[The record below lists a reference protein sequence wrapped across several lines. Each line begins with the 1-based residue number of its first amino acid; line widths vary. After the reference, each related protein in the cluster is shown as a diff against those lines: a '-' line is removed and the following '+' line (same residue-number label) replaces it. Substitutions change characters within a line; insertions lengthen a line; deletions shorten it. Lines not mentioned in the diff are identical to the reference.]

1 MKKLFL
7 VISVLVFAAFSANAQ
22 QMFNK
27 GKLNV
32 WGTTKIHRDNSAYSN
47 GTYFTEARVG
57 KQDGFERVTFEFK
70 DSMPSYTINYV
81 KEFNA
86 TGEDKVKVAGKYFID
101 IVFTSLPMD
110 EEGVKN
116 IKNFPQGKL
125 KFKFL
130 QEVNLYE
137 YFEGDCNF
145 ALGLSG
151 KRAFRVNEL
160 KNPSRVVID
169 FK

>member
-1 MKKLFL
+1 MKKSIL
-7 VISVLVFAAFSANAQ
+7 VLSVLVFAAFSANAQ

-32 WGTTKIHRDNSAYSN
+32 WGTTEIKRDNSEYGN
-47 GTYFTEARVG
+47 GTYFAAARVG
-57 KQDGFERVTFEFK
+57 KQDGFERVTFEFTG
-70 DSMPSYTINYV
+70 SMPNYTINYV

-86 TGEDKVKVAGKYFID
+86 TGEEKVKVAGKSFID
-101 IVFTSLPMD
+101 IVFNPLPMD

-125 KFKFL
+125 KLKFL
-130 QEVNLYE
+130 QQVNLYE

-145 ALGLSG
+145 ALGLTG
-151 KRAFRVNEL
+151 KRSFRVQEL